1 MTRLDQCLRVDSGL
15 TGSDWQDWMKVYLAG
30 GSASEWAGGRPND
43 QAQDLDVLVGVDY
56 DAARGYSHFPGM
68 DNAQIDA
75 AINAAFRACFND
87 PDWRPDFGGTWG
99 LTGYVNPDA
108 WDIRTIKPYAAYDV
122 SDMNWAVKPP
132 HLPEHTLADFDPAVL
147 AEARAIASE
156 ARAILKLPEP
166 LRTREATALW
176 ERLHA
181 DRRQAFSEQGEGWTD
196 PGNVAEK
203 WLAYAPGN
211 ILGRIRELA
220 LAPKT
225 AAAGYERRVV
235 PLSDL
240 VARDADM
247 KEVLG
252 SGRTSLT
259 PDQPVLLKTRED
271 GAGFEVADGHHRLA
285 DAIRQGKTHIQADI
299 DPNPDDE
306 PLEPPFY
313 DFTQPH
319 AKTAAHVPEDE
330 PIVRTTADLGWSPD
344 EWAEAKRDPWH
355 ASTNLAQ
362 REVRQHH
369 PKLTMPFPHG
379 EEGDEMVGHML
390 RHAGYQGPTE
400 GAFVARHPDPSK
412 MTSNPSWLNGRP
424 GVALH
429 PQKWDY
435 GTVAHEAAH
444 HAVLYDH
451 AIAPNTPQ
459 TDEQVHGPEWAGHYA
474 QALNKLSKHAGDDF
488 LYHHSRFRSMIDEGL
503 KWVRP
508 SDLADAEKRLPP
520 HRHIDDDVYDA
531 PARLAAA
538 LEPRAGA
545 ATRVGVTG
553 YEGLT
558 GRTAMIF
565 LDLPP
570 DAVHPV
576 KNGVDDQHITVVYL
590 GKNVSD
596 DAFAEAC
603 RRAEQAAAQTAP
615 LSGFLRG
622 VDTFPPTGSS
632 KDKTPAFVPAYVPG
646 IGHLQ
651 RLLADLSAS
660 EHRQYRPHVTLAYL
674 EPGDDLPAPH
684 PKVDVRFS
692 HLHVKRG
699 DQVVSFPLGQR
710 EQG

>member
-1 MTRLDQCLRVDSGL
+1 MGRIAGGKSLSPATGAARWSPSSGIFAPTTGLDNRLFDGRGRLRGPVRHDLMTRLDQCLRVDSGL

-56 DAARGYSHFPGM
+56 DAARGCSHFPGM

-122 SDMNWAVKPP
+122 SDMSWAVRPP

-181 DRRQAFSEQGEGWTD
+181 DRRQAFSDQGEGWTD

-225 AAAGYERRVV
+225 AAA
-235 PLSDL
+235 D
-240 VARDADM
+240 
-247 KEVLG
+247 
-252 SGRTSLT
+252 
-259 PDQPVLLKTRED
+259 
-271 GAGFEVADGHHRLA
+271 
-285 DAIRQGKTHIQADI
+285 
-299 DPNPDDE
+299 
-306 PLEPPFY
+306 
-313 DFTQPH
+313 
-319 AKTAAHVPEDE
+319 HVPEDE

-344 EWAEAKRDPWH
+344 DWAEAKRDPWH

-390 RHAGYQGPTE
+390 RHAGYQGPTD

-444 HAVLYDH
+444 HTVLYDH

-474 QALNKLSKHAGDDF
+474 QALNRLSKHAGDDF
-488 LYHHSRFRSMIDEGL
+488 LYHHGRFRSMIDEGL

-531 PARLAAA
+531 PTRLFSS
-538 LEPRAGA
+538 LEPRAGG

-558 GRTAMIF
+558 GHTAMIF

-603 RRAEQAAAQTAP
+603 RRAEQAAAQTPP

-710 EQG
+710 GQG